1 MGDNTKSNLRLYS
14 LGLVANNKEI
24 DAKVINVIPI
34 EQTPYL
40 DGELVSMPFETE
52 QSGSEGGDAEFN
64 VKVTSDVAVTA
75 TWLAINSNRATPP
88 DVRRG
93 MRVLLWKFA
102 DQNDFFWTYAG
113 LDDDKFKLETV
124 IYRISATSDEDAD
137 SLAPEN
143 CYSLEMCS
151 RTGKITLQTSKA
163 NEEFCLYAFQF
174 NMKDGK
180 VVLTDDLGNS
190 FMLDSAN
197 TVLELEN
204 ADGTRLALDKEIIE
218 AFANDALNVKTGK
231 SVNVKT
237 KAVTV
242 EAQTVT
248 VKSQSN
254 KFDTPETEFTGNV
267 KIGGKLSQDGAG
279 SFSGPVDFASPI
291 TANGITS
298 SAPIKGPSNTI

>member
-14 LGLVANNKEI
+14 LGLVANNKEV
-24 DAKVINVIPI
+24 DAKIINVVPI
-34 EQTPYL
+34 EQTPFL
-40 DGELVSMPFETE
+40 DGELVSMPFESE
-52 QSGSEGGDAEFN
+52 QAGSEGDDAEFN

-75 TWLAINSNRATPP
+75 TWLSLNSNRATPP

-113 LDDDKFKLETV
+113 LDDHLFKLETV
-124 IYRISATSDEDAD
+124 IFRISATSDEDAD

-163 NEEFCLYAFQF
+163 NGEFCVYAFQF

-180 VVLTDDLGNS
+180 AVLCDELGNS

-197 TVLELEN
+197 TILELEN

-218 AFANDALNVKTGK
+218 AFANDRMDVETGK
-231 SVNVKT
+231 SVNIKT
-237 KAVTV
+237 KTV
-242 EAQTVT
+242 N
-248 VKSQSN
+248 VKAESLNVNTQKN
-254 KFDTPETEFTGNV
+254 TFTTPETEFTGNV
-267 KIGGKLSQDGAG
+267 TIGGNLNQKGSGNFEGAAN
-279 SFSGPVDFASPI
+279 FTKPI
-291 TANGITS
+291 TAAGITS
-298 SAPIKGPSNTI
+298 SATIRGPSGSI